1 MNASFALRYA
11 ARNLLR
17 GGQRTLL
24 ATACVAFGVMSLV
37 GLQTLSSMIAASIAP
52 DPRAAL
58 GGDASLSRTGGT
70 LAAADVAA
78 LARMQ
83 ARGALAAFT
92 LTTSGGGALLKRAG
106 GGPVHVLGRALGVDP
121 ATFPLVGEMRLRGA
135 PGLSFRSLLAT
146 PGTAVITRDLAG
158 SLALKVGD
166 ALILGG
172 GPEGAP
178 ARLRITGVA
187 ELPPDRQGDSVFYS
201 LATARRLAG
210 REAVVGSAQVL
221 WGASRPGIPALTAK
235 GWSVTTA
242 DQDARRRSKV
252 AGLFGLMLEG
262 AGLLGLLLGGL
273 GVSNTMQVLLARRRL
288 EIATLKTLGYERRHL
303 VLLFGL
309 ETGMLGLLGGLAG
322 AGAGVA
328 LASWLRLL
336 LGRMGPILL
345 GSAVNPGVLAGG
357 VAVGAATAVLFGLQA
372 IARASAVRPSTLL
385 RDLPTPLAWKES
397 TLLYALLAALFSA
410 VAAGVMR
417 SVLYGVGVVA
427 AGTVGLALLV
437 ALLGAGFYAV
447 VAVPLPLPGIVAI
460 ARRNLRR
467 DLLHTLVALAALFCG
482 VFTIGFAG
490 AAIESGRARFAP
502 PAAASPRVGVTLFA
516 APADAGPVAAALARA
531 GDPAPK
537 SSRRPGR
544 LDCTAVV
551 ETGRLAALERELQR
565 TAPDALLL
573 TRADLDAVTQSA
585 IQNLFAFVIAVA
597 GLALV
602 AGGVLIANSV
612 GLAMLD
618 RRREMGIFKAIG
630 YSSGRILAGIG
641 VEYALLGLVA
651 GVAGMGAVSLA
662 FQVINRL
669 RPAARLAL
677 DPAQGPAM
685 IAVAILIALASAVAV
700 AWRPT
705 HARPLDVL
713 RQDG

>member
-1 MNASFALRYA
+1 
-11 ARNLLR
+11 
-17 GGQRTLL
+17 
-24 ATACVAFGVMSLV
+24 
-37 GLQTLSSMIAASIAP
+37 
-52 DPRAAL
+52 
-58 GGDASLSRTGGT
+58 
-70 LAAADVAA
+70 
-78 LARMQ
+78 
-83 ARGALAAFT
+83 
-92 LTTSGGGALLKRAG
+92 
-106 GGPVHVLGRALGVDP
+106 
-121 ATFPLVGEMRLRGA
+121 
-135 PGLSFRSLLAT
+135 
-146 PGTAVITRDLAG
+146 
-158 SLALKVGD
+158 
-166 ALILGG
+166 
-172 GPEGAP
+172 
-178 ARLRITGVA
+178 
-187 ELPPDRQGDSVFYS
+187 
-201 LATARRLAG
+201 
-210 REAVVGSAQVL
+210 
-221 WGASRPGIPALTAK
+221 
-235 GWSVTTA
+235 
-242 DQDARRRSKV
+242 
-252 AGLFGLMLEG
+252 
-262 AGLLGLLLGGL
+262 
-273 GVSNTMQVLLARRRL
+273 
-288 EIATLKTLGYERRHL
+288 
-303 VLLFGL
+303 
-309 ETGMLGLLGGLAG
+309 
-322 AGAGVA
+322 
-328 LASWLRLL
+328 
-336 LGRMGPILL
+336 
-345 GSAVNPGVLAGG
+345 

-385 RDLPTPLAWKES
+385 RNLPTPVAWKES

-427 AGTVGLALLV
+427 GGTVGLVLLV
-437 ALLGAGFYAV
+437 ALLGAGF

-467 DLLHTLVALAALFCG
+467 DLLHTLVALVALFCG

-502 PAAASPRVGVTLFA
+502 PTAASPRVGVTLFA

-585 IQNLFAFVIAVA
+585 IQNLFAFVVAIA

-630 YSSGRILAGIG
+630 YSSARILAGIG

-662 FQVINRL
+662 FRAINRL